1 MVCRRTLLLTSQRWK
16 PVVLAFV
23 SCWSSA
29 KSEAAL
35 EFTLWALEGTA
46 AQVEDE
52 RASEPK
58 ASSRLTGNW
67 MGLTAAVVWSG
78 LFGAKLPL
86 RFAFQL
92 HRLFGQTDSSPV
104 LYSSTR
110 RAQGP
115 VDSDFTIAS
124 YSLRRYAS
132 NAALSSGLTNPR
144 STTRP
149 FDERIGG
156 RLGAGFSRA
165 TRRNKAS

>member
-67 MGLTAAVVWSG
+67 MGLTAAVVRSG
-78 LFGAKLPL
+78 LSALNS
-86 RFAFQL
+86 
-92 HRLFGQTDSSPV
+92 LFGSHFSYIVCSVKRIAPQSSIPR
-104 LYSSTR
+104 L
-110 RAQGP
+110 
-115 VDSDFTIAS
+115 
-124 YSLRRYAS
+124 
-132 NAALSSGLTNPR
+132 AAR
-144 STTRP
+144 
-149 FDERIGG
+149 
-156 RLGAGFSRA
+156 
-165 TRRNKAS
+165 KVQ